1 MLLWMVL
8 LRGCWAGGQGSQAGC
23 PKRVLMAQPQNP
35 NGVGGRVREG
45 GCPHGCWLR
54 DIASSVAICCDTR

>member
-1 MLLWMVL
+1 MLPQMVL
-8 LRGCWAGGQGSQAGC
+8 LRGYWAGGQGSQAEC

-35 NGVGGRVREG
+35 NGIGRREGEG

-54 DIASSVAICCDTR
+54 DIASSAAICCDTR